1 MQRLLLQRQ
10 STTLLRSQYASLLRR
25 NASSTANVMSA
36 AKIAL
41 NQVPLVDIAPLVHQR
56 RLGGDDSAPANDMA
70 TLELKAQILAQ
81 MKRACLETGF
91 FTVPTKN
98 VLSNDLIT
106 KVQTELNV
114 YVHDCMSWLDW
125 QHTCVAI

>member
-1 MQRLLLQRQ
+1 MQRLLQ
-10 STTLLRSQYASLLRR
+10 SRAPLRTQYSCLLHR
-25 NASSTANVMSA
+25 NASTVNVMSA
-36 AKIAL
+36 VKIAL

-56 RLGGDDSAPANDMA
+56 RVASDGAAGEDQAAMSQQ
-70 TLELKAQILAQ
+70 KAQILEQ

-106 KVQTELNV
+106 KVQPELKCMFVDESV
-114 YVHDCMSWLDW
+114 YMRWWV
-125 QHTCVAI
+125 

>member
-1 MQRLLLQRQ
+1 MQRLLQ
-10 STTLLRSQYASLLRR
+10 SRAPLRTQYSCLLHR
-25 NASSTANVMSA
+25 NASTANVMSA

-56 RLGGDDSAPANDMA
+56 RVAGDGAAEAEDQAA
-70 TLELKAQILAQ
+70 TPQQKAQILEQ

-98 VLSNDLIT
+98 VLSNNLIT
-106 KVQTELNV
+106 KVQPELKCMLVNESV
-114 YVHDCMSWLDW
+114 YMRWRV
-125 QHTCVAI
+125 